1 MDWTVWTSSP
11 SQVNWFRES
20 FFAQINSNKNVF
32 EDFFFN
38 QGLKDFQA
46 MNSEEAK
53 AQNKRS
59 GNVISAKV
67 PKFR

>member
-11 SQVNWFRES
+11 SQVNWFHES
-20 FFAQINSNKNVF
+20 FFAQTNSNKNVF
-32 EDFFFN
+32 EDLFFN

-46 MNSEEAK
+46 MISEEAK
-53 AQNKRS
+53 AQKKRS
-59 GNVISAKV
+59 GNVISAKE

>member
-1 MDWTVWTSSP
+1 M
-11 SQVNWFRES
+11 
-20 FFAQINSNKNVF
+20 F